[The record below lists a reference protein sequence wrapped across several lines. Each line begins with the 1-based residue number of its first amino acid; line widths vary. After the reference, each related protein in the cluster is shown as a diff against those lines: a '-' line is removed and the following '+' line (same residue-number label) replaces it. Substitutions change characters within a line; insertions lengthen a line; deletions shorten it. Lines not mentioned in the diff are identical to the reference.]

1 MTLKNKSCQLVLAAR
16 DTLTENC
23 LTGKCIPSLLN
34 SLKSCLW
41 MLWTKSPTSPS
52 PRAPLHLNEQA
63 CIHVPPFRLHFLMV
77 SNTLF
82 ETQEVQPIGLLFIT
96 SVQQQDQDRGHR
108 FCPATK
114 SASWSSKWAGQDGEG
129 GWESIHYLNSAL
141 ALLWAAHCLNGSDQ
155 PTITDHN
162 AFSASSTSLEVCLR
176 SPAPLHIS
184 KAEASMHHGHEW
196 NKTATP
202 SADIKHFRQKNM
214 TVTNNASITIT
225 WFLWNLAPRPTV
237 L

>member
-1 MTLKNKSCQLVLAAR
+1 
-16 DTLTENC
+16 
-23 LTGKCIPSLLN
+23 
-34 SLKSCLW
+34 

-184 KAEASMHHGHEW
+184 KAEASMHHGYEW

-202 SADIKHFRQKNM
+202 SADIKHFRQKLWQWQTMHLSPSHGFYEICLQDNPWVMGIFPLLTISLHFNLYFNM
-214 TVTNNASITIT
+214 INIALG
-225 WFLWNLAPRPTV
+225 W
-237 L
+237 